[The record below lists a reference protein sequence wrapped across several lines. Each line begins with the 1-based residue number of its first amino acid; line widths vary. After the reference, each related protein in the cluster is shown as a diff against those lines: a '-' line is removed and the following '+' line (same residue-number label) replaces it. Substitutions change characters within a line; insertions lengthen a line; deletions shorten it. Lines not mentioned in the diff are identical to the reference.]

1 MARLSIEDIHGGSAT
16 RSSNPISIETRASV
30 SAWVQKIITYRR
42 SQPDFHRWKINSLM
56 KYILMSGIVTWA
68 IQINSPRY
76 HNDNTRYNHSL
87 STTIENWWSS
97 KKTIIPKWGSKWI
110 PEGNEPYIYDIPEL
124 SLRES
129 RELGLY
135 IWKIQKEFST
145 LQWPNKNKNREI
157 SSQNPEPIINKDDS
171 LYDFYHKNRKTI
183 DNMARFAGGWKLN
196 DVCWSTILVPWI
208 LYSSD
213 NINDAWENIRLLMQV
228 NYKHGKNWAII
239 LEELVSEWLA
249 EKINP
254 QDLLLSPIPEW
265 TILTYDGT
273 QSNWAWKIYWHV
285 EMTLSESTL
294 DNGHF
299 YYWKENTRAWWSAS
313 SKINLQSALK
323 FIQQWIW
330 IFWNAD
336 IKKAKRSLG
345 GLIGAYRIKD
355 GITAKQLIKIL
366 GNVDIESQEKN
377 IPTIAIL
384 NYQGNQ
390 Q

>member
-1 MARLSIEDIHGGSAT
+1 MARLSIEDIHGKAAT
-16 RSSNPISIETRASV
+16 RSTNSRSIQARISIS
-30 SAWVQKIITYRR
+30 SWVQKIITYRA
-42 SQPDFHRWKINSLM
+42 SQSEYHHWKINSLV
-56 KYILMSGIVTWA
+56 KYILMSGIVA
-68 IQINSPRY
+68 GSIQINSPRY
-76 HNDNTRYNHSL
+76 HDTNTRYNDSL
-87 STTIENWWSS
+87 STTIENWWIIKNS
-97 KKTIIPKWGSKWI
+97 IIPKWKLTWI
-110 PEGNEPYIYDIPEL
+110 HESNEPYIYDIPEL

-145 LQWPNKNKNREI
+145 LQWPNRKKHTQ
-157 SSQNPEPIINKDDS
+157 SSTQTPELTIKKDES
-171 LYDFYHKNRKTI
+171 LYYFYHNNRKTI

-213 NINDAWENIRLLMQV
+213 NIDDAWKNIRLLMQV
-228 NYKHGKNWAII
+228 NYKHGKNWSII
-239 LEELVSEWLA
+239 LEELTSEWLA

-254 QDLLLSPIPEW
+254 QDLLLNPIPEW

-273 QSNWAWKIYWHV
+273 RSNWAWKIYWHV
-285 EMTLSESTL
+285 EMTLSESSL

-313 SKINLQSALK
+313 SKINLQNALK
-323 FIQQWIW
+323 LIQQWI
-330 IFWNAD
+330 FWSSD
-336 IKKAKRSLG
+336 TKKAKWSLG

-355 GITAKQLIKIL
+355 GITVKQVIKIL